1 MRSKSMSHK
10 NLLMRIITTPFRV
23 LGKAK
28 DFYVRSITDC
38 SNGATYGMAS
48 MSSTQN
54 PLSRSSSTS
63 SYYSNASEDLR
74 ELIRANS
81 TASMRDVNISR
92 SDLDMCIK
100 QHMMNKQSSSLP
112 VMGSKRVP
120 RSVSVGMA
128 RIDEDAP
135 VSSFRDDEELGRKA
149 KSDHMMFPRSKSHAV
164 SSSAKINRYS

>member
-1 MRSKSMSHK
+1 MRSNSMSNK
-10 NLLMRIITTPFRV
+10 NLMMKIITSPYRV
-23 LGKAK
+23 LCKAK

-38 SNGATYGMAS
+38 SNGATYGMTS
-48 MSSTQN
+48 MSTPN
-54 PLSRSSSTS
+54 PLSRNSSTS

-92 SDLDMCIK
+92 ADLDMYIK
-100 QHMMNKQSSSLP
+100 QHMMNKQSSLP

-135 VSSFRDDEELGRKA
+135 VSSFGDDEVMGTKV
-149 KSDHMMFPRSKSHAV
+149 KSDHVMFPRSKSHAV

>member
-1 MRSKSMSHK
+1 MSHK
-10 NLLMRIITTPFRV
+10 NLLMRIITTPIRV

-38 SNGATYGMAS
+38 SNGTAYGMAS
-48 MSSTQN
+48 MSTPN

-92 SDLDMCIK
+92 EDLDMYIK
-100 QHMMNKQSSSLP
+100 QHMMNKQSSLP

-135 VSSFRDDEELGRKA
+135 VSSFRDDEEWGKKA